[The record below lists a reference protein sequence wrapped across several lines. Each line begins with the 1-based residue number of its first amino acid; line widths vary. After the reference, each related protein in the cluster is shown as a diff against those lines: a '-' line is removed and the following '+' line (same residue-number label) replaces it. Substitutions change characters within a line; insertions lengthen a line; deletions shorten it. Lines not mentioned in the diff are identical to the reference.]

1 MEGPLEQA
9 GNVTKFREKNKIILK
24 VLAAFSTEDHQRKV
38 LKNCCGFRLQ
48 SDYNAPNTPKNKNKN
63 KNKKKTTTTTWKL
76 LNLTLYV

>member
-48 SDYNAPNTPKNKNKN
+48 SNYNAPNTQKKIKI
-63 KNKKKTTTTTWKL
+63 KINKKKKKTTTWKL
-76 LNLTLYV
+76 LKLTLYV